1 MAHFAELD
9 GDSKVIRVIVVSNE
23 DAPNEDAGIA
33 FIKSMSSIPNDS
45 VWKKCSYNTIEGT
58 HTRGGT
64 PFRKNYPG
72 EGDLYDATR
81 DAFIR
86 AKPSGFPSWILD
98 EDTCV
103 YKPPVAEPSDSFR
116 LGGTKGY
123 RWDEDNTQWVF
134 VEDVE

>member
-23 DAPNEDAGIA
+23 DAPNENAGIT
-33 FIKSMSSIPNDS
+33 FIKSLSTIPNDS
-45 VWKKCSYNTIEGT
+45 VWKQCSYNTNKGT

-64 PFRKNYPG
+64 AFRKNYPAT
-72 EGDLYDATR
+72 GDLYDSSR

-86 AKPSGFPSWILD
+86 AKPSGFSSWVLN

-103 YKPPVAEPSDSFR
+103 YEPPS
-116 LGGTKGY
+116 
-123 RWDEDNTQWVF
+123 
-134 VEDVE
+134 

>member
-9 GDSKVIRVIVVSNE
+9 GDSKVIRVIVVNNE

-33 FIKSMSSIPNDS
+33 FIKSLSTIPNDS
-45 VWKKCSYNTIEGT
+45 VWKQCSYNTNKGT

-72 EGDLYDATR
+72 EGDLYDSSR

-86 AKPSGFPSWILD
+86 ARPPEHPSWVLN

-103 YKPPVAEPSDSFR
+103 YEAPS
-116 LGGTKGY
+116 
-123 RWDEDNTQWVF
+123 
-134 VEDVE
+134 